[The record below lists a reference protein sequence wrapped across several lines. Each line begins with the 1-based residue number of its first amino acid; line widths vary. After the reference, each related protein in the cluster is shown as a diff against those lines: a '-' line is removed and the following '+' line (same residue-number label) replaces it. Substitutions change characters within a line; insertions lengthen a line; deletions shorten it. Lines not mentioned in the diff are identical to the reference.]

1 MRKLNPEHIEAAISL
16 INQGPYLKL
25 LSMEVKEL
33 GLW

>member
-1 MRKLNPEHIEAAISL
+1 MRRLNPEHIEAVIKL